1 MNLWVKMS
9 GCLFLSLLIGS
20 PQMMKGAV
28 FPKTKLQHTSDLSQ
42 SSWLVNLLKAY
53 TSLVTPPL
61 HLNPPDLPL
70 EIQAGSPV
78 I

>member
-1 MNLWVKMS
+1 
-9 GCLFLSLLIGS
+9 
-20 PQMMKGAV
+20 MMKDAV
-28 FPKTKLQHTSDLSQ
+28 FPNTKLQHTSDLSQ

-53 TSLVTPPL
+53 TSTATPPL

-70 EIQAGSPV
+70 EIQARSPV